1 MTVEVEPP
9 VPPDGP
15 QEAPAPV
22 AAEPARPALTE
33 GSIPGP
39 EDPITPVP
47 AEGPPPAA
55 TWRDGAEVTTALPV
69 DDTSAVSVAASAPG
83 PVLLPPPP
91 ALHPVPLPAPLPAA
105 VDPVQPIRPR
115 GVARRVATLLG
126 IVLLS
131 GTAGGLVGA
140 KVAADSGTAVL
151 PAPVAGQTSRP
162 QGSVA
167 QIAAATLPSV
177 VTVRVKDAQG
187 SGTGSGFVI
196 DTDGHILTN
205 NHVVSS
211 AASGGTIV
219 VQLSDGTQQ
228 DAEIVGR
235 DTTYDLAVLR
245 ISAGGTLAPLQF
257 GRSSDVVVG
266 DGVIAV
272 GAPLGLEATVTTG
285 IVSALGR
292 PVTAGDG
299 TEQSYIS
306 AIQTD
311 AAINPGNSG
320 GPLVDMAGHV
330 IGINS
335 AIARL
340 PGSTSSSGSIGLGFA
355 IPSDKAHATAA
366 QLISTGKATHP
377 VIGVKIDTA
386 YDGEGVRV
394 STKED
399 AVTSGGPADL
409 AGVRAGDVILR
420 FQGRVVS
427 TPDELIVAVRARDV
441 GDQVTLEIRRD
452 GTTRTVTMTL
462 VAAGG

>member
-9 VPPDGP
+9 VPPDSP
-15 QEAPAPV
+15 QDVTAPV
-22 AAEPARPALTE
+22 AEESAT
-33 GSIPGP
+33 
-39 EDPITPVP
+39 
-47 AEGPPPAA
+47 PPA
-55 TWRDGAEVTTALPV
+55 TRWDGTEVTAALPV
-69 DDTSAVSVAASAPG
+69 DDTSAVSVAAPQPA
-83 PVLLPPPP
+83 PVLPPS
-91 ALHPVPLPAPLPAA
+91 LPAPLPVPVSLA
-105 VDPVQPIRPR
+105 VPAVPPVRPR
-115 GVARRVATLLG
+115 GVVRRVATLLG

-140 KVAADSGTAVL
+140 KVATDSRSPVL
-151 PAPVAGQTSRP
+151 PALVPGQTTRP
-162 QGSVA
+162 EGSVA

-177 VTVRVKDAQG
+177 VTVRVKDAEG

-196 DTDGHILTN
+196 DTDGHVLTN
-205 NHVVSS
+205 NHVVSR
-211 AASGGTIV
+211 AASGGAIS

-235 DTTYDLAVLR
+235 DITYDLAVLHIR
-245 ISAGGTLAPLQF
+245 GGSALVPLQF

-420 FQGRVVS
+420 FEGRVVS

>member
-1 MTVEVEPP
+1 MTVEDEPTA
-9 VPPDGP
+9 PPDGP
-15 QEAPAPV
+15 QEGAALTAALPVAETSVVPVAAPEPAPV
-22 AAEPARPALTE
+22 F
-33 GSIPGP
+33 
-39 EDPITPVP
+39 
-47 AEGPPPAA
+47 
-55 TWRDGAEVTTALPV
+55 
-69 DDTSAVSVAASAPG
+69 
-83 PVLLPPPP
+83 PPPP
-91 ALHPVPLPAPLPAA
+91 AQPAPMSPAPPALPAP
-105 VDPVQPIRPR
+105 PVQPAPPALPAPQVQPVRHRR
-115 GVARRVATLLG
+115 GVLRRVGALLG

-140 KVAADSGTAVL
+140 KVAQDSRSAGL
-151 PAPVAGQTSRP
+151 PAPVPGQTSRP
-162 QGSVA
+162 EGSVA

-177 VTVRVKDAQG
+177 VTIRVKDAEG

-196 DTDGHILTN
+196 DADGHILTN

-211 AASGGTIV
+211 AASGGTIS
-219 VQLSDGTQQ
+219 VQLSDGTQK

-235 DTTYDLAVLR
+235 DITYDLAVLH
-245 ISAGGTLAPLQF
+245 IGGASSLVPLQF

-355 IPSDKAHATAA
+355 IPSDKAHATSFSGSRTGSSRRRTSSSSPCAREMSVTRSPCRSAA
-366 QLISTGKATHP
+366 T
-377 VIGVKIDTA
+377 
-386 YDGEGVRV
+386 RR
-394 STKED
+394 
-399 AVTSGGPADL
+399 
-409 AGVRAGDVILR
+409 RA
-420 FQGRVVS
+420 
-427 TPDELIVAVRARDV
+427 P
-441 GDQVTLEIRRD
+441 
-452 GTTRTVTMTL
+452 
-462 VAAGG
+462 

>member
-1 MTVEVEPP
+1 MTVEDEPTA
-9 VPPDGP
+9 PPDGP
-15 QEAPAPV
+15 QEGAALTAALPVAETSVVPVAAPEPAPV
-22 AAEPARPALTE
+22 F
-33 GSIPGP
+33 
-39 EDPITPVP
+39 
-47 AEGPPPAA
+47 
-55 TWRDGAEVTTALPV
+55 
-69 DDTSAVSVAASAPG
+69 
-83 PVLLPPPP
+83 PPPP
-91 ALHPVPLPAPLPAA
+91 AQPAPMFPAPPALPAP
-105 VDPVQPIRPR
+105 PVQPAPPALPAPPVQPVRHRR
-115 GVARRVATLLG
+115 GVLRRVGALLG

-140 KVAADSGTAVL
+140 KVAQDSRSAGL
-151 PAPVAGQTSRP
+151 PAPVPGQTSRP
-162 QGSVA
+162 EGSVA

-177 VTVRVKDAQG
+177 VTIRVKDAEG

-211 AASGGTIV
+211 AASGGTIS
-219 VQLSDGTQQ
+219 VQLSDGTQK

-235 DTTYDLAVLR
+235 DITYDLAVLH
-245 ISAGGTLAPLQF
+245 IGGASSLVPLQF

-394 STKED
+394 ATSEG
-399 AVTSGGPADL
+399 AVTAGGPADR
-409 AGVRAGDVILR
+409 AGVRPGDVILR
-420 FQGRVVS
+420 FQDRVVS
-427 TPDELIVAVRARDV
+427 TPDELIVAVRAGDV
-441 GDQVTLEIRRD
+441 GDQVTLQIRRD
-452 GTTRTVTMTL
+452 ATTSTVTMTL
-462 VAAGG
+462 AAAGG